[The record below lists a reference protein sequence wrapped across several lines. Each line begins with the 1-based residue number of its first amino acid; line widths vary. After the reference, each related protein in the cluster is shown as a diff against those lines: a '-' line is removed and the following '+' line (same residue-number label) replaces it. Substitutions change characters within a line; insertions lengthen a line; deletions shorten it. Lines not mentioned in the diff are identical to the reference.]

1 MNSSDSENTSC
12 VAASKQTYLR
22 EQVQQLQE
30 LPVGGVAGDLAATAL
45 EEAALA
51 RGKRVGLLLGFFLLV
66 GVATTRG
73 CGSGCARTC
82 RSHGTTTTRWN
93 ILGLH
98 ARLVRRVC
106 GREGLGRLR
115 LDHRLVHL
123 VDQQRRL
130 ILELAGQ
137 EHHELLDEVVVP
149 SEQVHDL
156 DRSV

>member
-12 VAASKQTYLR
+12 VAASKQTDLR
-22 EQVQQLQE
+22 EQVQQLQK

-66 GVATTRG
+66 GVAT
-73 CGSGCARTC
+73 
-82 RSHGTTTTRWN
+82 RWN
-93 ILGLH
+93 VLGLH

-137 EHHELLDEVVVP
+137 KHHELLDEVVVP